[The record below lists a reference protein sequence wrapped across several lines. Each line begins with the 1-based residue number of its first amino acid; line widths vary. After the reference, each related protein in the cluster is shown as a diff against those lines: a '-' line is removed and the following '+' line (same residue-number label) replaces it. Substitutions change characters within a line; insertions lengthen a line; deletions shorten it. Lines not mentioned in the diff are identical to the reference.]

1 MTYAY
6 NGDGLLTAQTEP
18 AGPTIQLVWDTTTSL
33 PLLLTQGQT
42 NYIYGPDELPV
53 EQITGTT
60 SPTVLY
66 LHHDQQGSTRLLTSS
81 TGVKEASFT
90 YVQNSSKRRCQ
101 TPLGV
106 TSAPCRSISLFI
118 SRIPVAFLGPVKAV
132 INKVCTAVVHA
143 RGQILRPRRAF
154 CTQVPGPA
162 LGWEYCGR
170 VSTPF
175 RLRLAEILDWRK
187 YC

>member
-1 MTYAY
+1 MFLPRAMHSEIRVCDPLT
-6 NGDGLLTAQTEP
+6 LLTTRPWFNIESRAK
-18 AGPTIQLVWDTTTSL
+18 PTLCRKQ
-33 PLLLTQGQT
+33 
-42 NYIYGPDELPV
+42 
-53 EQITGTT
+53 
-60 SPTVLY
+60 
-66 LHHDQQGSTRLLTSS
+66 
-81 TGVKEASFT
+81 EASFT